1 MTTQRRRAGVYQINL
16 FQRQLISCVVISCV
30 VINLQSELVRLLRYV
45 NKWESI
51 YRVQSTFDVGAVNSY
66 ECDSLTKRF
75 EI

>member
-16 FQRQLISCVVISCV
+16 FQRQLISCV